1 MNVGC
6 ATVFKR
12 ERRGRGGKRGGEGR
26 EKEEEVEEKEEEKR
40 KRRWRRDFS
49 RVSYSGGHQWFA
61 MTDRKEKAISSQGR
75 ARRKASLR
83 SPFRIHVAIIC
94 RIYLCCALADS
105 RCNGGMELHANIY
118 IIHLRNNLWEI
129 TSTRSFS
136 SLEIPGSL
144 HSKTGKFRQKNSF
157 DE

>member
-12 ERRGRGGKRGGEGR
+12 ERERESEGRRRGGREGGKKKKKK
-26 EKEEEVEEKEEEKR
+26 EKEDGG
-40 KRRWRRDFS
+40 RDFS
-49 RVSYSGGHQWFA
+49 RVSYSGGHQWLA

-94 RIYLCCALADS
+94 RIYLCCAL
-105 RCNGGMELHANIY
+105 G
-118 IIHLRNNLWEI
+118 
-129 TSTRSFS
+129 
-136 SLEIPGSL
+136 
-144 HSKTGKFRQKNSF
+144 
-157 DE
+157 